1 MHIVLTRP
9 IEDSLELMKNL
20 KIINHVVTHLP
31 LINIKGISNKNINFD
46 NYKGI
51 IFTSANA
58 IKFLNTKIISKNIH
72 CYCVGDATEKKAKES
87 GFYNAIS
94 AGGNVD
100 ALIELIVRTFDKKLG
115 KLFYISSEF
124 VSKELDLELIK
135 KGYSINRIINYT
147 SEPVNQIETN
157 TLDYIKKNKPDVI
170 CVYSEKSAMNLKDLI
185 GKYSLVDVMTQTNLM
200 CISKKTS
207 KVLEFIKWK
216 KVIFFN
222 PGEEEFFLNKI
233 N

>member
-1 MHIVLTRP
+1 
-9 IEDSLELMKNL
+9 MK
-20 KIINHVVTHLP
+20 
-31 LINIKGISNKNINFD
+31 D
-46 NYKGI
+46 YKGI

-58 IKFLNTKIISKNIH
+58 IKFLNINDIPKNIY
-72 CYCVGDATEKKAKES
+72 CFCVGEATEKKAKYF

-100 ALIELIVRTFDKKLG
+100 ALIELIIRTFDKNFG
-115 KLFYISSEF
+115 KLLYVSSEF
-124 VSKELDLELIK
+124 ISKELDFELKK
-135 KGYSINRIINYT
+135 KGYLVDRVINYT
-147 SEPVNQIETN
+147 SEPINQIEQN
-157 TLDYIKKNKPDVI
+157 TWNYIKKNTPDVI
-170 CVYSEKSAMNLKDLI
+170 FVYSEKSAINLKDLI
-185 GKYSLVDVMTQTNLM
+185 MKYSLVDVMMQSNLM

>member
-9 IEDSLELMKNL
+9 IEDSLELMRNL

-58 IKFLNTKIISKNIH
+58 IKFLNTKNIPKNIH
-72 CYCVGDATEKKAKES
+72 CYCVGEATEKKAKDF

-94 AGGNVD
+94 AGGKVD
-100 ALIELIVRTFDKKLG
+100 TLIELIVRTFDKNFG
-115 KLFYISSEF
+115 KLLYISSEF
-124 VSKELDLELIK
+124 ISKELDFELKK
-135 KGYSINRIINYT
+135 KGYSIDRVINYT
-147 SEPVNQIETN
+147 SEPINQIEQN
-157 TLDYIKKNKPDVI
+157 TLDYIKKNTPDVI
-170 CVYSEKSAMNLKDLI
+170 FVYSEKSAINLKDLI
-185 GKYSLVDVMTQTNLM
+185 KKYSLVDVMMQSNLM

>member
-1 MHIVLTRP
+1 MHVIITRP
-9 IEDSLELMKNL
+9 IEDSLELIRNL
-20 KIINHVVTHLP
+20 KIINHTITYLP
-31 LINIKGISNKNINFD
+31 LISVRKISNENINFKD
-46 NYKGI
+46 YKGI

-58 IKFLNTKIISKNIH
+58 IKFLNINDIPKNIY
-72 CYCVGDATEKKAKES
+72 CFCVGEATEKKAKDF

-100 ALIELIVRTFDKKLG
+100 VLIELIVRTFDKNFGRL
-115 KLFYISSEF
+115 LYVSSEF
-124 VSKELDLELIK
+124 ISKELDFELKK
-135 KGYSINRIINYT
+135 KGYSIERVVNYT
-147 SEPVNQIETN
+147 SEPINQIEQN
-157 TLDYIKKNKPDVI
+157 TLNYIKKNTPDVI
-170 CVYSEKSAMNLKDLI
+170 FVYSEKSAINLKDLI
-185 GKYSLVDVMTQTNLM
+185 MKYSLVDVMMQSNLM

>member
-9 IEDSLELMKNL
+9 IEDCLELMKNL

-58 IKFLNTKIISKNIH
+58 IKFLDTKNISKKIY
-72 CYCVGDATEKKAKES
+72 CFCVGEATEKNAKYF

-100 ALIELIVRTFDKKLG
+100 ALIELIIRTFDKNFG
-115 KLFYISSEF
+115 KLLYVSSEF
-124 VSKELDLELIK
+124 ISKELDFELKK
-135 KGYSINRIINYT
+135 KGYLVDRVINYT
-147 SEPVNQIETN
+147 SEPINQIEQN
-157 TLDYIKKNKPDVI
+157 TLDYIKKNTPDIVI
-170 CVYSEKSAMNLKDLI
+170 VYSEKSAINLKDLI
-185 GKYSLVDVMTQTNLM
+185 KKYSLVDVMMQSNLM
-200 CISKKTS
+200 CINKKTS
-207 KVLEFIKWK
+207 KVLETIKWK
-216 KVIFFN
+216 NIIIFN
-222 PGEEEFFLNKI
+222 PGEEVFFLKKI
-233 N
+233 D

>member
-1 MHIVLTRP
+1 MHIIITRP
-9 IEDSLELMKNL
+9 IEDSLELIKNL
-20 KIINHVVTHLP
+20 KITHHTVTHLP
-31 LINIKGISNKNINFD
+31 LINIKKITNHYIDFK

-58 IKFLNTKIISKNIH
+58 IKLLDTKNISKKIE
-72 CYCVGDATEKKAKES
+72 CFCVGEATEKKAKYF
-87 GFYNAIS
+87 GFYKAIS

-100 ALIELIVRTFDKKLG
+100 ALIELIIRTFDKNFG
-115 KLFYISSEF
+115 KLLYVSSEF
-124 VSKELDLELIK
+124 ISKELDFELKK
-135 KGYSINRIINYT
+135 KGYSVDRVINYT
-147 SEPVNQIETN
+147 SEPINQIEQN
-157 TLDYIKKNKPDVI
+157 TLDYIKKNTPDVI
-170 CVYSEKSAMNLKDLI
+170 FVYSEKSAINLKDLI
-185 GKYSLVDVMTQTNLM
+185 KKYSLVDVMMQSNLM

>member
-1 MHIVLTRP
+1 MHIILTRP
-9 IEDSLELMKNL
+9 IEDSLELMRNL

-51 IFTSANA
+51 IFTSTNA
-58 IKFLNTKIISKNIH
+58 IKFLNTENIAKNIY
-72 CYCVGDATEKKAKES
+72 CFCVGESTEKKAKYF

-100 ALIELIVRTFDKKLG
+100 ALIELIIRTFDKNIG
-115 KLFYISSEF
+115 KLLYASSEF
-124 VSKELDLELIK
+124 ISKELDFELKK
-135 KGYSINRIINYT
+135 KGYSIDRVINYT
-147 SEPVNQIETN
+147 SDPINQIEQN
-157 TLDYIKKNKPDVI
+157 TLNYIKKNTPDVI
-170 CVYSEKSAMNLKDLI
+170 FVYSEKSAINLKDLI
-185 GKYSLVDVMTQTNLM
+185 KKYSLVDVMMQSNLM

>member
-9 IEDSLELMKNL
+9 IEDSLELMRNL

-31 LINIKGISNKNINFD
+31 LINIKGILNKNINFD
-46 NYKGI
+46 NCKGI

-58 IKFLNTKIISKNIH
+58 IKFLNTKNISKNIY
-72 CYCVGDATEKKAKES
+72 CYCVGDATEKRAKES

-100 ALIELIVRTFDKKLG
+100 ALIELIIRTFDKKLG

-147 SEPVNQIETN
+147 SEPVNQIEPN
-157 TLDYIKKNKPDVI
+157 TLDYIKKNKPDVV
-170 CVYSEKSAMNLKDLI
+170 CVYSEKSAINLKDLI
-185 GKYSLVDVMTQTNLM
+185 GKYSLIDVMTQTNLM

-216 KVIFFN
+216 NVIFFN

>member
-1 MHIVLTRP
+1 MHIIITRP
-9 IEDSLELMKNL
+9 IEDCLELIKNL
-20 KIINHVVTHLP
+20 KIIHHTVTYLP
-31 LINIKGISNKNINFD
+31 LININKITNNYIDFK

-58 IKFLNTKIISKNIH
+58 IKFLDTKNISKKID
-72 CYCVGDATEKKAKES
+72 CFCVGEATEKKAKYF

-100 ALIELIVRTFDKKLG
+100 ALIELIIRTFDKNFG
-115 KLFYISSEF
+115 KLLYVSSEF
-124 VSKELDLELIK
+124 ISKELDFELKK
-135 KGYSINRIINYT
+135 KGYSVDRVINYT
-147 SEPVNQIETN
+147 SEPINQIEQN
-157 TLDYIKKNKPDVI
+157 TLDYIKKNTPNVI
-170 CVYSEKSAMNLKDLI
+170 FVYSEKSAINLKDLI
-185 GKYSLVDVMTQTNLM
+185 KKYSLVDVMVQSNLM

>member
-1 MHIVLTRP
+1 MHIIITRP
-9 IEDSLELMKNL
+9 IEDCLELIKNL
-20 KIINHVVTHLP
+20 KIIHHTVTYLP
-31 LINIKGISNKNINFD
+31 LININKITNNYIDFRNYKVDTKNIS
-46 NYKGI
+46 K
-51 IFTSANA
+51 
-58 IKFLNTKIISKNIH
+58 KID
-72 CYCVGDATEKKAKES
+72 CFCVGEATEKKAKYF

-100 ALIELIVRTFDKKLG
+100 ALIELIIRTFDKNFG
-115 KLFYISSEF
+115 KLLYVSSEF
-124 VSKELDLELIK
+124 ISKELDFELKK
-135 KGYSINRIINYT
+135 KGYSVDRVINYT
-147 SEPVNQIETN
+147 SEPINQIEQN
-157 TLDYIKKNKPDVI
+157 TLDYIKKNTPDVI
-170 CVYSEKSAMNLKDLI
+170 FVYSEKSAINLKDLI
-185 GKYSLVDVMTQTNLM
+185 KKYSLVDVMMQSNLM

>member
-46 NYKGI
+46 NCKGI

-58 IKFLNTKIISKNIH
+58 IKFLNTKNISKNIH
-72 CYCVGDATEKKAKES
+72 CYCVGDSTEKRAKES

-100 ALIELIVRTFDKKLG
+100 ALIELIIRTFDKKLG

-147 SEPVNQIETN
+147 SEPVNQIEPN

-170 CVYSEKSAMNLKDLI
+170 CVYSEKSAINLKDLI